1 LPSNAGLDFFRERRF
16 IVFEHFVKRPFH
28 LALYRNGPY
37 AEERSRF
44 LARLVQEGRCT
55 GRLKGINWLL
65 LEVVKHL
72 DLNGDRRYTRSAL
85 MAIAQLWQRN
95 RHFRSNRKRQAR
107 IAILD
112 FVFVAS
118 SWLRF
123 LNRFEEEKEELPYA
137 QFLGD
142 FFAFLRDE
150 RGLAETTIDGHKR
163 SLKIFL
169 SWLNRV
175 GVQLRDVSPKTIS
188 TYFSS
193 EVAGRWKRVTVS
205 DHVQYLRNFFRYV
218 SQRGWCAKGIAES
231 IDAPR
236 LYTYENLPQGPSW
249 EEVQKL
255 LTSVNGAGPLQI
267 RSRCAI
273 LFCAVY
279 GFRIGEV
286 SRLSLA
292 DIDWVHEKITVRRFK
307 QGKTQTYPLTSETGN
322 ALLRYLQEGRPK
334 STLREIFLTLRQPYR
349 PITSAALGFM
359 VGKHEK
365 KLGLH
370 PKRFGPHGLRHACAT
385 RLLAEGLTLKE
396 VGSHLGHVSM
406 AATCAYAKVDLPS
419 LREVAALDLKPLVE
433 CIAECERTAAPFYKV
448 GEIAA
453 LREVA
458 GIGLGGVA

>member
-1 LPSNAGLDFFRERRF
+1 M
-16 IVFEHFVKRPFH
+16 FEQFVKRPFH

-65 LEVVKHL
+65 LEVAKHL
-72 DLNGDRRYTRSAL
+72 DLDGDRRYTRGAL
-85 MAIAQLWQRN
+85 MTIAQRWQRN
-95 RHFRSNRKRQAR
+95 RHFRSNSERQTR

-123 LNRFEEEKEELPYA
+123 LDRFEEEKEELPYA

-150 RGLAETTIDGHKR
+150 RGLAQTTIDGHKR
-163 SLKIFL
+163 SLKLFL
-169 SWLNRV
+169 LWLNRV
-175 GVQLRDVSPKTIS
+175 GVQLRDVSPKSIS

-193 EVAGRWKRVTVS
+193 EVAGRWKRVTIS
-205 DHVQYLRNFFRYV
+205 HHTQYLRNFFRHAG
-218 SQRGWCAKGIAES
+218 QRGWCAKGIAES
-231 IDAPR
+231 IDAPP

-249 EEVQKL
+249 KEVQKL
-255 LTSVNGAGPLQI
+255 LASVNDPGPLQI
-267 RSRCAI
+267 RSRCTI

-286 SRLSLA
+286 CRLRLD

-334 STLREIFLTLRQPYR
+334 STFREIFLTLRQPYR

-359 VGKHEK
+359 VGKHQK
-365 KLGLH
+365 KLGFR

-396 VGSHLGHVSM
+396 VGGHLGHVSM
-406 AATCAYAKVDLPS
+406 AATCTYAKVDLPA
-419 LREVAALDLKPLVE
+419 LREVAAFDIKPLAE
-433 CIAECERTAAPFYKV
+433 CVAECERTAAPFYKV

-458 GIGLGGVA
+458 LIGVGGVA

>member
-1 LPSNAGLDFFRERRF
+1 M
-16 IVFEHFVKRPFH
+16 FEQFVKRPFH
-28 LALYRNGPY
+28 LAQYRNGPY
-37 AEERSRF
+37 ANERKRF
-44 LARLVQEGRCT
+44 LAVLVQEGRCFE
-55 GRLKGINWLL
+55 RLQRLNWFL
-65 LEVVKHL
+65 LEVAKQPEL
-72 DLNGDRRYTRSAL
+72 SDDRRYTRRAL
-85 MAIAQLWQRN
+85 MAVAVRWQRN
-95 RHFRSNRKRQAR
+95 RYPKSQSKRQSR
-107 IAILD
+107 IVILD

-118 SWLRF
+118 GWLRF
-123 LNRFEEEKEELPYA
+123 LGRFEEEKEDLPYA
-137 QFLGD
+137 QYLGV

-163 SLKIFL
+163 SLKLFL

-175 GVQLRDVSPKTIS
+175 GIQLRDVSPKTIS

-205 DHVQYLRNFFRYV
+205 DHVQYLRNFFRHAG
-218 SQRGWCAKGIAES
+218 QRGWCAKGIAES
-231 IDAPR
+231 IDAPP

-255 LTSVNGAGPLQI
+255 LASVNGPGPLQI

-273 LFCAVY
+273 LLCAVY

-286 SRLSLA
+286 CRLRLD

-322 ALLRYLQEGRPK
+322 ALLRYLREGRPK
-334 STLREIFLTLRQPYR
+334 STFREIFLTLRQPYR

-359 VGKHEK
+359 VGKHQK
-365 KLGLH
+365 KLGVH

-396 VGSHLGHVSM
+396 VGGHLGHVSM
-406 AATCAYAKVDLPS
+406 AATCVYAKVDLPG
-419 LREVAALDLKPLVE
+419 LREVAALDVKPLVE
-433 CIAECERTAAPFYKV
+433 CIAECERTAAPFYKL

-458 GIGLGGVA
+458 RVGLGGVA

>member
-1 LPSNAGLDFFRERRF
+1 M
-16 IVFEHFVKRPFH
+16 FEQFVKRPFH

-37 AEERSRF
+37 PEERSRF
-44 LARLVQEGRCT
+44 LARLVQEGRCL

-65 LEVVKHL
+65 LEVAKHL
-72 DLNGDRRYTRSAL
+72 DLSGNQRYTCVAL
-85 MAIAQLWQRN
+85 TSVAQQWQRI
-95 RHFRSNRKRQAR
+95 RHSRSKRKRQAR

-123 LNRFEEEKEELPYA
+123 LGRFEEEKEDLPYA

-142 FFAFLRDE
+142 FFSFLRDE
-150 RGLAETTIDGHKR
+150 RGLAETTINGHKR
-163 SLKIFL
+163 SLKLFL

-205 DHVQYLRNFFRYV
+205 GHVQYLRNFFRHAG
-218 SQRGWCAKGIAES
+218 QRGWCAKGIAES
-231 IDAPR
+231 IDAPP

-249 EEVQKL
+249 EEVKKL
-255 LTSVNGAGPLQI
+255 LASVNGPGPLQI

-286 SRLSLA
+286 CRLRLD
-292 DIDWVHEKITVRRFK
+292 DIDWVNGKVTVRRFK
-307 QGKTQTYPLTSETGN
+307 QGKTQTYPLTSEIGN

-334 STLREIFLTLRQPYR
+334 STFREIFVTLRQPYR

-359 VGKHEK
+359 VGKQQK
-365 KLGLH
+365 KLGSH

-396 VGSHLGHVSM
+396 VGGHLGHMSM
-406 AATCAYAKVDLPS
+406 AATCIYAKVDLPA
-419 LREVAALDLKPLVE
+419 LREVAAFDIKPLAE
-433 CIAECERTAAPFYKV
+433 CVAECERTAAPFYKL

-458 GIGLGGVA
+458 LIGLGGVA